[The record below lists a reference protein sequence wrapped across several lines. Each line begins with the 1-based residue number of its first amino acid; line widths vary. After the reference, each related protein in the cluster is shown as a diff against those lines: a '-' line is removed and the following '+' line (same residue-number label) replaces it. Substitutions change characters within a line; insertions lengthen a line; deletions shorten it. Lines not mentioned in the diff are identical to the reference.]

1 MMATTGTPSTP
12 AAQTVVQP
20 TTTGT
25 WRHPRFDEITK
36 RQHATIFDDRN
47 ARIILWNGSY
57 FVSSFIVP
65 PMASGWVLFSPI
77 FRLLNTFSPYPFYI
91 MLVLR
96 ILLLLNIGVALL
108 PLFRRK
114 DDLADIP
121 LTPSQRVAMGLDPNV
136 ATPQIPGS
144 SYVTPPR
151 YARST
156 PRSSRSNTGDRKPNQ
171 SPLSGRSSPLGMSS
185 NSPFSPSASPL
196 LQKAVGGSVA
206 TRRLSYDRQ
215 SPLGASLF
223 ADSSSSNTPGTP
235 TPAPAKASVG
245 LNNRWLYER
254 GRASPGRGLFA

>member
-1 MMATTGTPSTP
+1 MPSTP
-12 AAQTVVQP
+12 AAQTVAQP
-20 TTTGT
+20 ITTGT

-36 RQHATIFDDRN
+36 RQHATTFNDRN

-57 FVSSFIVP
+57 LISSFVIP
-65 PMASGWVLFSPI
+65 PMASGWGLFSPI
-77 FRLLNTFSPYPFYI
+77 FRLFNAFTPYPFYI
-91 MLVLR
+91 MLALR
-96 ILLLLNIGVALL
+96 ILLLLNIGIALL

-121 LTPSQRVAMGLDPNV
+121 LTPSQRAAMGLDPSI
-136 ATPQIPGS
+136 ATPQTPGS
-144 SYVTPPR
+144 SYITPPR

-171 SPLSGRSSPLGMSS
+171 SPLSGRSSPLGMLS
-185 NSPFSPSASPL
+185 NSPFSPSASPF
-196 LQKAVGGSVA
+196 LQKAVGGSAA
-206 TRRLSYDRQ
+206 TRRLSYDTQ
-215 SPLGASLF
+215 SPAGASLF

-254 GRASPGRGLFA
+254 GRGSPGRALFA